1 MSLQSTRRI
10 QRLGGSSLIVTLPK
24 QWIKKLGLKVGDELI
39 IEEEGNHLRLSPSE
53 KNVLERADTVR
64 VKYNWVAR
72 ALGPKTLADCAL
84 IHGYKKLAISTKGLS
99 QDAINDIKKRLNE
112 DDKVESI
119 TDLIDNIIVE
129 FIRPEEK
136 ELQRYIKGLG
146 SKLQTM
152 VDFALKGEPIEDI
165 ASEARN
171 MSTVIIGLS
180 NGNGGLNPFSY
191 GLIATIPS
199 LLYEYLRR
207 VDREK
212 LVMNSQ
218 KIKLMISELFGG
230 IASDSARRLLNA
242 IKLSQEIRLDGED
255 KASSGIL
262 KSISLLIGSLGSKMM
277 CNPIFDQNEAW

>member
-72 ALGPKTLADCAL
+72 ALGPETLADCAL
-84 IHGYKKLAISTKGLS
+84 LHGYKKLVISTKGIS
-99 QDAINDIKKRLNE
+99 QDIINDIKKRLDE
-112 DDKVESI
+112 DNKVESI
-119 TDLIDNIIVE
+119 TDLIDSIVVE
-129 FIRPEEK
+129 FMRPEES

-165 ASEARN
+165 ASEAKD

-180 NGNGGLNPFSY
+180 NGNNGLDPLSY

-199 LLYEYLRR
+199 LLYEYLRK
-207 VDREK
+207 VDRER
-212 LVMNSQ
+212 LVVNSQ

-242 IKLSQEIRLDGED
+242 IKLSQEIRLSEENN
-255 KASSGIL
+255 ASSGIL
-262 KSISLLIGSLGSKMM
+262 RSISLLIGSLGSKMM
-277 CNPIFDQNEAW
+277 CNQIFNQNEA